1 MLIHILG
8 LKTYESSIICNVIL
22 ISTHV
27 DLTVPVFEREAR
39 GKYPYSSCY
48 VESEGAKRDRASCC
62 SSTSDNEMCVEVRDM
77 IVVVSA
83 LRARTLRTP
92 RLVHRTQSEDS

>member
-1 MLIHILG
+1 M
-8 LKTYESSIICNVIL
+8 
-22 ISTHV
+22 
-27 DLTVPVFEREAR
+27 FEREAR
-39 GKYPYSSCY
+39 VKYPYSSCY

-77 IVVVSA
+77 IEILA